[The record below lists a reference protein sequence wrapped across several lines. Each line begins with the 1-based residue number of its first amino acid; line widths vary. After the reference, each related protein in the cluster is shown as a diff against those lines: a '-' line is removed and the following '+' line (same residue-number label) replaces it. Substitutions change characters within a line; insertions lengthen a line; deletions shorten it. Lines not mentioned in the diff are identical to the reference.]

1 MIHAYHNDQL
11 ISEGDLSNPLVVGP
25 LNASDN
31 EVSSAIPVVLKCDS
45 GYKTLGNTSVSFEGT
60 TASKWTICKTEAGNY
75 SSTLSITDEITS
87 TGTTVYVKAKATQ
100 EEMPVNDTSVTI
112 KIQTVI
118 QAV

>member
-31 EVSSAIPVVLKCDS
+31 EVSAPIAIELKCDS
-45 GYKTLGNTSVSFEGT
+45 GYKTLGSTSVTFEGT
-60 TASKWTICKTEAGNY
+60 TASKWTICETQSGEY
-75 SSTLSITDEITS
+75 QSSLSISDVITS
-87 TGTTVYVKAKATQ
+87 TGKTVYVKAQATSD
-100 EEMPVNDTSVTI
+100 EMPKNDTGVSI
-112 KIQTVI
+112 RIATVI